1 MFKIGDYVTRRK
13 YNHDIIFKII
23 DIKDK
28 TIILKGA
35 DVRLLANALVDDL
48 EECKYCKKKRNN
60 KIK

>member
-1 MFKIGDYVTRRK
+1 MFKIGDYVTRKK
-13 YNHDIIFKII
+13 YNNDIIFKII

-48 EECKYCKKKRNN
+48 EECKYCKKK
-60 KIK
+60 K